1 MDSGAVLM
9 SESSSW
15 MDTLD
20 VLALGMIRSG
30 RGGGGGLDYGLLQ
43 FLEFCGH
50 RKPISHLTALPV
62 TVISALD
69 VSLD

>member
-1 MDSGAVLM
+1 LGSKLFPTLVTLEGSSMDSGAVLM

-30 RGGGGGLDYGLLQ
+30 RGGGGD
-43 FLEFCGH
+43 
-50 RKPISHLTALPV
+50 
-62 TVISALD
+62 SAMAFFN
-69 VSLD
+69 S